1 MATSTLAMP
10 RKPARTRALRWI
22 AAAWTLLVLVIAGF
36 AIWIY
41 SVERAELPQTDGTI
55 SLNGLSATVSVI
67 RDKLG
72 VPHIRAATYEDLFF
86 AQGFVTAQDRLWQ
99 MDISR
104 RYAAGTLAEILGPNL
119 VKHDRLQRYLQIRA
133 ACEEAV
139 DKLDP
144 RQRHLLEM
152 YSRGVNAFIQQSRK
166 HLPLE
171 FKILGYSPSLW
182 RIEDSLLIGANMDQ
196 MLNTQ
201 YDLELKRE
209 RVDRHLNE

>member
-1 MATSTLAMP
+1 MATTTLATP
-10 RKPARTRALRWI
+10 NRQRSSIFLRFLL
-22 AAAWTLLVLVIAGF
+22 AFGTVLVLALVAV
-36 AIWIY
+36 ALLIY
-41 SVERAELPQTDGTI
+41 SIGRSELPQVDGT
-55 SLNGLSATVSVI
+55 LAVAGLSAPVSVV

-72 VPHIRAATYEDLFF
+72 VPHIRAASYDDLLF

-104 RYAAGTLAEILGPNL
+104 RYAAGTVAEILGPNL
-119 VKHDRLQRYLQIRA
+119 VKHDRLQRYLQIDA

-182 RIEDSLLIGANMDQ
+182 RIE
-196 MLNTQ
+196 
-201 YDLELKRE
+201 
-209 RVDRHLNE
+209 